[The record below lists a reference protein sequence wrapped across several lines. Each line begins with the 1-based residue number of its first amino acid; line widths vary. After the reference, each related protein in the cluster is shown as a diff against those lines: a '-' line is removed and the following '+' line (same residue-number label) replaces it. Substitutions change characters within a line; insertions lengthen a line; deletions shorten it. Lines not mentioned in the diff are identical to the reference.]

1 MGPRSCSLATWE
13 SQAEARVAAST
24 IGAVGALSFWIRPAR
39 WRREQVDEMVAA
51 WRRGERPLAE
61 EFLARHPELGEDAAI
76 RLIYEE
82 VCLRQEAGL
91 AVDREAIARRFPR
104 WREEL
109 EVLLDCQRL
118 MESTPAFAGV
128 STGRGSTRGVPA
140 CAASFGAGRR
150 R

>member
-1 MGPRSCSLATWE
+1 MSARQSE
-13 SQAEARVAAST
+13 SQQEGR
-24 IGAVGALSFWIRPAR
+24 LSHSPVRSRATPSSWIHPAR

-91 AVDREAIARRFPR
+91 AVDH
-104 WREEL
+104 
-109 EVLLDCQRL
+109 
-118 MESTPAFAGV
+118 
-128 STGRGSTRGVPA
+128 
-140 CAASFGAGRR
+140 
-150 R
+150 